1 MATSTTLLDDL
12 NWRYATKTFDSTKTI
27 PSETWQVLEESL
39 VLTPSSYGLQP
50 WRFLIVTD
58 RETRARLLP
67 HSWNQ
72 KQVVDCS
79 HYVIFASKTT
89 LDSDYIDAN
98 LERAAELRKVPVDGL
113 KNYRAMMIE
122 DLTHGARSGVVAE
135 WAARQAYIALGQFML
150 AAALL
155 RVDACPMEGFEP
167 GEYDKI
173 LGLTSRGLTATVCC
187 AAGYRSENDRYAK
200 AAKVRFPIDK
210 VVTRI

>member
-150 AAALL
+150 AAAVL

-173 LGLTSRGLTATVCC
+173 LGLTARGLTATVCC